1 MNNYMWLLVVFGLCG
16 GGYYE
21 YTNLQTQAS
30 ADRQVLKLELQGKI
44 DQLETEKKALEASNQ
59 KLTQVQEESKT
70 QMAFLAAQADAAQKA
85 LEMATK
91 SPASANGS
99 NSGIGGMSSAGSP
112 SAATSA
118 ATSNNLGTIATLDGK
133 TFPNSELLKVDPNG
147 ITIKCTSGITKVG
160 FLALP
165 PELQKRFG
173 FDPKNGEV
181 LTNAQTEQNEAQR
194 KAAAGK

>member
-44 DQLETEKKALEASNQ
+44 DQLEASNQ
-59 KLTQVQEESKT
+59 KLTQAQEESKT

-99 NSGIGGMSSAGSP
+99 NSGIGGMSSAPST

-160 FLALP
+160 FFALP

-173 FDPKNGEV
+173 FDPKNGAA
-181 LTNAQTEQNEAQR
+181 LTDAQIEQYEAQR
-194 KAAAGK
+194 KAATGK

>member
-1 MNNYMWLLVVFGLCG
+1 
-16 GGYYE
+16 
-21 YTNLQTQAS
+21 
-30 ADRQVLKLELQGKI
+30 LELQGKI
-44 DQLETEKKALEASNQ
+44 DQLEKEKQALEASNQ
-59 KLTQVQEESKT
+59 KLTQAQEESKT

-91 SPASANGS
+91 APASGA
-99 NSGIGGMSSAGSP
+99 NSGIGGLSSPGSTP
-112 SAATSA
+112 ATAATS
-118 ATSNNLGTIATLDGK
+118 SNNLGTIATLDGK

-160 FLALP
+160 FFALP

-173 FDPKNGEV
+173 FDPKNGAA
-181 LTNAQTEQNEAQR
+181 LTDAQIEQYEAQR